1 MFEIKVVEFPARIL
15 IGKSADFYGAMSPKF
30 NGQEVL
36 GPIWG
41 EMNAMG
47 KALGLPDR
55 TPMMSATRPAKSPEA
70 ENGLLT
76 QFIGYVVEAIPAD
89 LKGLEVL
96 EVPAGLFAYTEHLGG
111 MDTLVDSVRGFYSAL
126 DSLKGC
132 TQRSGFHLEIYDAR
146 FDMSEPTS
154 IMTIAAPVQ
163 LD

>member
-1 MFEIKVVEFPARIL
+1 MSEINVAEFPARIL

-36 GPIWG
+36 GPVWG
-41 EMNAMG
+41 ELNGMG
-47 KALGLPDR
+47 EALGLPER

-76 QFIGYVVEAIPAD
+76 QFIGYIVEEIPAD

-96 EVPAGLFAYTEHLGG
+96 DVPAGIFAYVEHVGS

-126 DSLKGC
+126 DSLEGY
-132 TQRSGFHLEIYDAR
+132 TQRSGFHLEIYDER
-146 FDMSEPTS
+146 FDMAKPDS
-154 IMTIAAPVQ
+154 IMTIAAPVERG
-163 LD
+163 